1 MPFSSE
7 RKFNPNENNTYND
20 YFELYDDWSE
30 VRTGEKTSEEVYKEH
45 LQTAPKDK
53 LIDIAIEGHSKYQ
66 WANDL
71 AYDRQLEIEEL
82 QSELKKCND
91 EVALYN
97 NIAYNSKI
105 ACLITIIVCALIIGS
120 FYIYQFIKFRLKKYA
135 DKIRKETIDELKNN
149 Q

>member
-1 MPFSSE
+1 MVFSPQNIFKPSE
-7 RKFNPNENNTYND
+7 SNTYND

-30 VRTGEKTSEEVYKEH
+30 VRTGEKTSEEAYKEH

-97 NIAYNSKI
+97 NITYNSKI
-105 ACLITIIVCALIIGS
+105 ACLITIIVCALIIGI

-135 DKIRKETIDELKNN
+135 DKIRKETIDELKNT

>member
-1 MPFSSE
+1 MVFSRQNIFKPSE
-7 RKFNPNENNTYND
+7 SNTYND
-20 YFELYDDWSE
+20 YFELYNDWSE
-30 VRTGEKTSEEVYKEH
+30 VRTGEKTSKEVYKEH

-82 QSELKKCND
+82 QSEIKKCND
-91 EVALYN
+91 EVSLYN

-105 ACLITIIVCALIIGS
+105 ACLITIIVCALIIGI

-135 DKIRKETIDELKNN
+135 DKIRKETIDELKNT